1 MIESF
6 LIVLATISQ
15 GFGASSF
22 TDKEILLFSVSISLM
37 MAVMIYHLLCV
48 LISTHY
54 FFRPRNSVLC
64 TNPWVHLF
72 LVLQKFRKL

>member
-37 MAVMIYHLLCV
+37 MAVILSPTLCV
-48 LISTHY
+48 TSAILII
-54 FFRPRNSVLC
+54 FLDQDNSVLC
-64 TNPWVHLF
+64 TNPSTPF
-72 LVLQKFRKL
+72 SSSTKIP

>member
-37 MAVMIYHLLCV
+37 MAVSYHLCV
-48 LISTHY
+48 TSAIKQ
-54 FFRPRNSVLC
+54 FC
-64 TNPWVHLF
+64 TNPSTPF
-72 LVLQKFRKL
+72 SSLQKFRKQQLQL